1 MNDGKVRT
9 YLHGAQKKHL
19 NVKKN
24 LLLFGYNIHT
34 TFNILHNNNNNNFST
49 ILITVTNCGMIPHVF
64 TIYG

>member
-9 YLHGAQKKHL
+9 YLHGAQKTSKRS
-19 NVKKN
+19 KN
-24 LLLFGYNIHT
+24 LLLFEYNIHT
-34 TFNILHNNNNNNFST
+34 IFNTLYNNNFIT